1 MLKKNIMY
9 TILPRHRFYLTPLG
23 GLLIVWMIA
32 GCTLLTSRWT
42 DTQHVVDALHK
53 RGLQVDRVTKE
64 ILAALT
70 DLKATSISFSIT
82 NTPTSASSG
91 SIIVFANEQ
100 QARLFSVADSYY
112 RQYPESARYR
122 VVRNRNAVLLVKEE
136 IPADEAKPVLEAFQ
150 AIAP

>member
-1 MLKKNIMY
+1 MLFIVC
-9 TILPRHRFYLTPLG
+9 LT
-23 GLLIVWMIA
+23 A

-53 RGLQVDRVTKE
+53 SGLQVDRITKE
-64 ILAALT
+64 TQPALT

-82 NTPTSASSG
+82 NMPNSAPSG

-100 QARLFSVADSYY
+100 QASLFSVADSYY

-136 IPADEAKPVLEAFQ
+136 IPADEAKPVLETFQ
-150 AIAP
+150 VIAP